1 MNGGNTEPQVADA
14 QVPGRPDSASAA
26 RAFLM
31 RLLDGWGV
39 AEETIDDAAL
49 LTSELMAN
57 AVRKG
62 SGVVNLRVELDDG
75 VLHVDVQDDAAELPS
90 PGPGSVSAP
99 AGLPSTG
106 LWIIRSVARDWG
118 SENADGGK
126 TVWFE
131 LQTM

>member
-39 AEETIDDAAL
+39 AEETIDD
-49 LTSELMAN
+49 
-57 AVRKG
+57 
-62 SGVVNLRVELDDG
+62 G

-90 PGPGSVSAP
+90 PGPRSVSAP